1 MPDTAPNPLGH
12 PGRLEVICGPM
23 FAGKTTE
30 LLRRLAEAGRAGG
43 RVAAFKP
50 VIDRRYSDAAIVSHA
65 GVQSP
70 ARAAGTAA
78 EIVAWVRDESVIG
91 IDEAHFFGADLA
103 IACASLLRQRRRV
116 VVAGLERDHFG
127 NPFEPFPALLC
138 EADEVLK
145 LSGPCAACGRPAIH
159 SQRMVDT
166 PGRIVV
172 GGAGMYEPRCRECFR
187 PARQD

>member
-1 MPDTAPNPLGH
+1 MPDTPANPVGH

-30 LLRRLAEAGRAGG
+30 LLRRLAEAHAGG
-43 RVAAFKP
+43 QRVAAFKP
-50 VIDRRYSDAAIVSHA
+50 ILDRRYADAAIVSHA

-70 ARAAGTAA
+70 ARAVGTAA
-78 EIVAWVRDESVIG
+78 EILGLVRDEAVVG
-91 IDEAHFFGADLA
+91 IDEAHFFGAPLA
-103 IACASLLRQRRRV
+103 EACSSLLRRRTRV
-116 VVAGLERDHFG
+116 IVAGLERDHFG

-138 EADEVLK
+138 DADEVLK

-172 GGAGMYEPRCRECFR
+172 GGAEMYEARCRECFR
-187 PARQD
+187 PASSA